1 MPGSQGRENVRHS
14 KNGKTQPASIVA
26 IRHNVRFEAQ
36 KRTPSQKKRN
46 FLIAPTICMKTKEK
60 FRQGSIAP
68 TILMKINE
76 LLAFGGRCHDVD
88 EKTCGCPIN

>member
-1 MPGSQGRENVRHS
+1 
-14 KNGKTQPASIVA
+14 
-26 IRHNVRFEAQ
+26 
-36 KRTPSQKKRN
+36 
-46 FLIAPTICMKTKEK
+46 MKTKEK

-76 LLAFGGRCHDVD
+76 LIVLGGRCHDID